1 MSEKNFDFDT
11 IIERRNTMSIKYDFA
26 EHVGLP
32 SDVLPLWIADMDFKT
47 SSYIQEAL
55 IDVVNHGIFGY
66 SEALSE
72 YNNTVIEYFHKK
84 YNYDFEEN
92 ELRKTP
98 GVVFAIATAIRALS
112 EEGDAVLIQSPVYHP
127 FAETIIRNGR
137 KVVDN
142 TLVYRETEN
151 RYYVDFEDFEQ
162 KIIDN
167 NVKLFLL
174 CNPHNPVSR
183 VWSVDELL
191 QLGEIC
197 LKHNVIILS
206 DEIHADFTFVGKHH
220 VFASLSQEL
229 ENNTITFT
237 SPSKTFNLAG
247 LQLANIIIKNP
258 KIRRA
263 FAHAYKVSGYS
274 EISIMGYAST
284 IAAYKNGDQWFNA
297 VFDYIKKNVEY
308 VKKFV
313 DQYLPGVRVINHE
326 ATYLVWLDF
335 RKVGLSADELD
346 HKIIFESKLW
356 LNSGRI
362 FGKTG
367 EGFQRINVA
376 CPRKTL
382 EEAMNRLKKVFG

>member
-1 MSEKNFDFDT
+1 M
-11 IIERRNTMSIKYDFA
+11 
-26 EHVGLP
+26 
-32 SDVLPLWIADMDFKT
+32 
-47 SSYIQEAL
+47 
-55 IDVVNHGIFGY
+55 
-66 SEALSE
+66 
-72 YNNTVIEYFHKK
+72 
-84 YNYDFEEN
+84 
-92 ELRKTP
+92 
-98 GVVFAIATAIRALS
+98 
-112 EEGDAVLIQSPVYHP
+112 
-127 FAETIIRNGR
+127 
-137 KVVDN
+137 
-142 TLVYRETEN
+142 
-151 RYYVDFEDFEQ
+151 
-162 KIIDN
+162 
-167 NVKLFLL
+167 
-174 CNPHNPVSR
+174 
-183 VWSVDELL
+183 
-191 QLGEIC
+191 
-197 LKHNVIILS
+197 
-206 DEIHADFTFVGKHH
+206 
-220 VFASLSQEL
+220 
-229 ENNTITFT
+229 
-237 SPSKTFNLAG
+237 
-247 LQLANIIIKNP
+247 QLANIIIKNP